1 MMWNETLNQRH
12 YVAKTRVAK
21 LLSIFIKL
29 IIKQVPKVLYVWDE
43 FSVMFMDVAQL
54 IMKVESN
61 PARFNMDTVRIKN

>member
-1 MMWNETLNQRH
+1 MWNETLNQRH